1 MPKIEIQTDAA
12 PKAIGIYSQAIKV
25 ANTVFLS
32 GQIPLDPKTMEI
44 VSTDFTEQAKQ
55 VFKNLRAVCEA
66 AGGTLDH
73 LIKLTIYV
81 TDLNNFTKVND
92 VMKPLFKDVYPAR
105 ATVEVSRLPKDALIE
120 IDGVMLI

>member
-1 MPKIEIQTDAA
+1 MPKIEVQTNSA
-12 PKAIGIYSQAIKV
+12 PQAIGIYSQAIKV

-32 GQIPLDPKTMEI
+32 GQIPLDPKSMEI
-44 VSTDFTEQAKQ
+44 VSQDFTAQAHQ
-55 VFKNLRAVCEA
+55 VFKNLAAVCVA

-73 LIKLTIYV
+73 LVKLTIYV
-81 TDLNNFTKVND
+81 TDLNNFSKVND

-120 IDGVMLI
+120 VDGIMLV